1 MCICHSCRNLVM
13 ATVPALLLVMASS
26 AVAGWATP
34 RLVLGP
40 SDNIALDQ
48 PRVAV
53 ELFSDADAT
62 QSFGPEMF
70 NTFLLD
76 TGATSTLAV
85 GYAVEEMTASG
96 YLVDGT
102 HEEQGVAGTAW
113 FDVSAPYRVDF
124 AGSDGL
130 RQTMLDQRI
139 LSNPDINFGGF
150 HGIIGMTG
158 MVNRVT
164 ELDMTGWSGG
174 IDWMQPEDLYM
185 KVHFHDAV
193 PEPIAGTGPRYSVT
207 ANLVEFTPEG
217 EPPLPDAAP
226 LPFVEMTASRGTRRS
241 TGQFVFDTGGQISI
255 ISTAMAAELGID
267 PEQDALAILPIEGVG
282 GSTEMPIVPF
292 DRLMLPTEQG
302 VELTWTDLR
311 IGVLDIHP
319 ALDGIFG
326 SDLLTSGWFDAVFA
340 SGVDGYI
347 ERAHLVFTD
356 ASEGAGSLQFDLR
369 SGLDQVLIPGD
380 LTGDGVV
387 GGGDLAIMLANLG
400 QPATEAQGDL
410 TLDGRVGMRDVS
422 VLLRN
427 WNSPKSPPAA
437 FVDGTWVPEPA
448 TLALWAVAAPLLL
461 LRRRGR

>member
-1 MCICHSCRNLVM
+1 MFTCRRCRMVWAAAVAAFPM
-13 ATVPALLLVMASS
+13 AMAST
-26 AVAGWATP
+26 AFAGWAAP

-53 ELFSDADAT
+53 ELFSDAGAT
-62 QSFGPEMF
+62 QSFGPGTF

-85 GYAVEEMTASG
+85 GNAVEEMAAAG
-96 YLVDGT
+96 YLVEGSY
-102 HEEQGVAGTAW
+102 EEQGVAGTAV
-113 FDVSAPYRVDF
+113 FDVSASYRIDF

-130 RQTMLDQRI
+130 RQTMHDQHI

-158 MVNRVT
+158 MLGRAT

-174 IDWMQPEDLYM
+174 INWDQPDDLYM
-185 KVHFHDAV
+185 KVRFHDTV
-193 PEPIAGTGPRYSVT
+193 PEPAPEAALRFSVT
-207 ANLVEFTPEG
+207 AELVDFTPQG

-241 TGQFVFDTGGQISI
+241 TGQFVFDTGGQMSI

-267 PEQDALAILPIEGVG
+267 PEQDAVAILPIEGVG
-282 GSTEMPIVPF
+282 GSTEMPVVSF
-292 DRLMLPTEQG
+292 DRMMLPTEEG
-302 VELTWTDLR
+302 VELTWTDLS

-326 SDLLTSGWFDAVFA
+326 SDLLTSGWFEAVFA
-340 SGVDGYI
+340 SGADGYI
-347 ERAHLVFTD
+347 ERAHLDFIDTGDGV
-356 ASEGAGSLQFDLR
+356 GSLQFDLR
-369 SGLDQVLIPGD
+369 AGLDQVLIPGD

-387 GGGDLAIMLANLG
+387 GGADLAIMLANLG

-410 TLDGRVGMRDVS
+410 TLDGRVGMRDIS

-427 WNSPKSPPAA
+427 WNSPQSPPPTLADIA
-437 FVDGTWVPEPA
+437 SIPEPA
-448 TLALWAVAAPLLL
+448 TLALWAAALPLLL
-461 LRRRGR
+461 HRRRA